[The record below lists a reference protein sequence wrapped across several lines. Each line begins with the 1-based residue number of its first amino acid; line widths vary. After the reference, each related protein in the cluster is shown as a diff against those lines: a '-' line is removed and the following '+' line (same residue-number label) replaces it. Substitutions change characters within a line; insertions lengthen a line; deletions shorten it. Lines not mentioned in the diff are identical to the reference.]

1 LGPTLAAYDAVLQA
15 GPVDFVGNRLHGG
28 IRALQKGRRALIL
41 SLDNRAAEIAR
52 DTCLPVISLE
62 NGLTA
67 LDDWLRRPDPI
78 EIVLP
83 KPAIAA
89 WREQFMR

>member
-1 LGPTLAAYDAVLQA
+1 
-15 GPVDFVGNRLHGG
+15 
-28 IRALQKGRRALIL
+28 
-41 SLDNRAAEIAR
+41 
-52 DTCLPVISLE
+52 LPVISLE

-67 LDDWLRRPDPI
+67 LDDWLRCPAPI